1 MGTWIVARKVDE
13 TDDRVRYRF
22 GLEERFDR
30 TLVIEKAGWE
40 VSLEEGT
47 FDSNAGKIAMKI
59 KKEWQPSGEFPPGAV
74 FAS

>member
-13 TDDRVRYRF
+13 SDDAVRYRF

-30 TLVIEKAGWE
+30 TLIITKDGWD
-40 VSLEEGT
+40 VTLEEGA
-47 FDSNAGKIAMKI
+47 FDSTAGKIAMKI
-59 KKEWQPSGEFPPGAV
+59 KKEWQASGEFPPGAV